1 MGVTSGRASGRP
13 RPCEARPQRQGRS
26 GRDVRRLLF
35 VAALGATAYSLRV
48 LTPAFGKGVRQVE
61 QTGSAPESRNFDACP
76 RADPRLY
83 YST

>member
-1 MGVTSGRASGRP
+1 
-13 RPCEARPQRQGRS
+13 
-26 GRDVRRLLF
+26 VRRLLF